1 MDAIIFSELHNW
13 SADDDPMALA
23 AAIETV
29 AGQDLASSGLKAAA
43 FVGSRYGWN
52 EVFGRLFAIY
62 REVIASY
69 NP

>member
-1 MDAIIFSELHNW
+1 MDAINFSGLHNW
-13 SADDDPMALA
+13 SVENNPEALA
-23 AAIETV
+23 GAIRTV
-29 AGQDLASSGLKAAA
+29 ADQDLAVSGFRASA
-43 FVGSRYGWN
+43 FVGGCYGWN